1 MSMSPRP
8 RLYYVEAEFTQT
20 RIANYL
26 VFAHSERYAE
36 EKLSEVL
43 HERAENGQGPVIQSD
58 DINITRI
65 DGHPYIKDL
74 SLEDIQIAPVSP
86 TEEIDPQYDNEKDE
100 VKE

>member
-26 VFAHSERYAE
+26 VFAHSPELAE
-36 EKLSEVL
+36 KKLSEVL
-43 HERAENGQGPVIQSD
+43 HERAENGQGPAIQSD

-65 DGHPYIKDL
+65 DGQPYI
-74 SLEDIQIAPVSP
+74 
-86 TEEIDPQYDNEKDE
+86 
-100 VKE
+100 